1 MIVTSWPLTTRAC
14 LSLFLVKI
22 TLMLRKGKMGS
33 HSATEAHGISDNGRW
48 DEKRL
53 KITMLLIPGHCHHS
67 GIRMG
72 IEGAPKLVVAEWSW
86 RTEYDAFLHAVH
98 LLLCRLSE
106 PDEVEE
112 DGVLLICNAELLV
125 QRMIDGVD

>member
-1 MIVTSWPLTTRAC
+1 
-14 LSLFLVKI
+14 
-22 TLMLRKGKMGS
+22 MGV
-33 HSATEAHGISDNGRW
+33 
-48 DEKRL
+48 
-53 KITMLLIPGHCHHS
+53 
-67 GIRMG
+67 
-72 IEGAPKLVVAEWSW
+72 EGAPKLVVTEWSW

-106 PDEVEE
+106 PDKVKE